1 MTERTEM
8 TKVEISELTE
18 NAYVFWKE
26 QERIELAEKYL
37 EKLRVDAKDSSK
49 KYISKRTGGVK

>member
-1 MTERTEM
+1 M
-8 TKVEISELTE
+8 TKKISELTE
-18 NAYVFWKE
+18 NAHAFWKE

-37 EKLRVDAKDSSK
+37 EKLRADAKDPSK